1 MLRPRGKL
9 AAFRVPRLSG
19 RQEAHASTAGTSLGL
34 SGPAIR
40 EEKAPVSLRLYLP
53 GRSSKR
59 PDPFRSGGSLSAV
72 AEVQALAGLERTNR
86 GDWIRTSDL
95 QTPSLTR
102 YPGCATPR
110 LPSRCPEA
118 PPGRA
123 TTMAQ
128 FVSPFNADRTKSI
141 PGRPKTPDGFRGPR
155 GSVDS
160 VRWLSSS
167 RLKRGR
173 FPGPSLGRPLFP
185 RIYFSEVSSFRK

>member
-72 AEVQALAGLERTNR
+72 AEVQALPGLERKSGRLDSNQR
-86 GDWIRTSDL
+86 PSDPQSDAL
-95 QTPSLTR
+95 SRLR
-102 YPGCATPR
+102 Y
-110 LPSRCPEA
+110 A
-118 PPGRA
+118 PP
-123 TTMAQ
+123 AQ
-128 FVSPFNADRTKSI
+128 QVP
-141 PGRPKTPDGFRGPR
+141 
-155 GSVDS
+155 
-160 VRWLSSS
+160 
-167 RLKRGR
+167 
-173 FPGPSLGRPLFP
+173 
-185 RIYFSEVSSFRK
+185 